1 MQAMWV
7 GVVGTLALAGGV
19 TCTAQTVEWGV
30 ELGGQARLQWTQQQ
44 AATAGPVAQANAL
57 QAGTVA
63 NPDSG
68 ATVEAELRA
77 SGHGITAV
85 ATLQQ
90 NRWQTHG
97 SEGRAWVNELFGA
110 HDGGAWQ
117 YSAGKKIVAWDVGY
131 GFRPNDMVQQE
142 ERRALV
148 SSTAEGRPLVMAE
161 HFTAD
166 TAWSL
171 VGVNPTA
178 APEARGALEPALAAR
193 VYRRDGAVDWH
204 GFARLGAHT
213 GASVGAAMAWVASDA
228 VEVHGSLR
236 YLSQVDSQAINPT
249 ATGLVASTPWQAHTL
264 EEVPQLLL
272 GGTWTTES
280 QLSLL
285 AEAWWD
291 GAAQSDAQ
299 WDAWAQRNTQLAA
312 LATRGAPATAVA
324 GNLAWQAEAFGV
336 SPNLRRSNVLVR
348 LSWQN
353 GAWSP
358 ALDVL
363 YTPADQGRM
372 VTASLSWQGDR
383 VLVQGGWRAYG
394 GPAEAVL
401 AQLPSRSTAY
411 LCATWSF

>member
-1 MQAMWV
+1 MQAIWV
-7 GVVGTLALAGGV
+7 GVVGMLALAGSAA
-19 TCTAQTVEWGV
+19 CTAQTV
-30 ELGGQARLQWTQQQ
+30 ELGGQARLLWTQQH
-44 AATAGPVAQANAL
+44 AADGGPVAQANAL

-63 NPDSG
+63 EPDSG

-90 NRWQTHG
+90 HRWQTH
-97 SEGRAWVNELFGA
+97 SSDGRAWVNELFVA

-117 YSAGKKIVAWDVGY
+117 VSAGKKIVAWDVGH

-142 ERRALV
+142 ERRTLV
-148 SSTAEGRPLVMAE
+148 NSTAEGRPLVMAE

-178 APEARGALEPALAAR
+178 APDARGALEPALAAR
-193 VYRRDGAVDWH
+193 YYQRAGAVDWH

-213 GASVGAAMAWVASDA
+213 GASMGAAVAWVASEA
-228 VEVHGSLR
+228 VELHGSLR
-236 YLSQVDSQAINPT
+236 YLSRVDSKTLSPT
-249 ATGLVASTPWQAHTL
+249 TTGLVASNPWRAHVQ
-264 EEVPQLLL
+264 EDVPQLLL
-272 GGTWTTES
+272 GGTWTHES

-291 GAAQSDAQ
+291 GSAQSDAQ
-299 WDAWAQRNTQLAA
+299 WDAWAQRNAQLAA
-312 LATRGAPATAVA
+312 LATLGAPAPAVA

-336 SPNLRRSNVLVR
+336 SPNLRRSNVLLR

-353 GAWSP
+353 GAWTP

-383 VLVQGGWRAYG
+383 VQVQGGWRGYG
-394 GPAEAVL
+394 GPADAVL

-411 LCATWSF
+411 LSATWSF

>member
-1 MQAMWV
+1 MQTYWA
-7 GVVGTLALAGGV
+7 GSAVVLALAGSAACV
-19 TCTAQTVEWGV
+19 AQPV

-44 AATAGPVAQANAL
+44 AADGGPVAQANTL
-57 QAGTVA
+57 QPGTVA
-63 NPDSG
+63 EPDSG
-68 ATVEAELRA
+68 ATLETELRA

-85 ATLQQ
+85 AALQQ
-90 NRWQTHG
+90 HRWQTRN
-97 SEGRAWVNELFGA
+97 SEGRAWVNELFVA

-117 YSAGKKIVAWDVGY
+117 YSAGKKIVAWDVGH

-142 ERRALV
+142 ERRTLV
-148 SSTAEGRPLVMAE
+148 SSTAEGRPLLMAE

-193 VYRRDGAVDWH
+193 VYQRAGAVDWH

-213 GASVGAAMAWVASDA
+213 GASVGAAVAWVASEA
-228 VEVHGSLR
+228 VELHGSLR
-236 YLSQVDSQAINPT
+236 YQGRVDSKALSPA
-249 ATGLVASTPWQAHTL
+249 ATGLVASNPWQARTQ
-264 EEVPQLLL
+264 EDVPQLLL
-272 GGTWTTES
+272 GGTWTAES
-280 QLSLL
+280 QISLL

-291 GAAQSDAQ
+291 GSAQSDAQ

-312 LATRGAPATAVA
+312 LARLGAPATAVA

-336 SPNLRRSNVLVR
+336 SPNLRRSNVFLR
-348 LSWQN
+348 LGWQN
-353 GAWSP
+353 GAWTP

-372 VTASLSWQGDR
+372 VTASLGWQGDR
-383 VLVQGGWRAYG
+383 VQVQGGWRGYG
-394 GPAEAVL
+394 GPADAVL

-411 LCATWSF
+411 LCATWPF

>member
-1 MQAMWV
+1 MQAMWM
-7 GVVGTLALAGGV
+7 GVVGTLALVGGAA
-19 TCTAQTVEWGV
+19 CRAQPVEW
-30 ELGGQARLQWTQQQ
+30 GGQARLQWTQQQ
-44 AATAGPVAQANAL
+44 AADGGPVAQANTL
-57 QAGTVA
+57 QPGTVA
-63 NPDSG
+63 EPDSG
-68 ATVEAELRA
+68 ATLETELRA

-90 NRWQTHG
+90 HRWQTH
-97 SEGRAWVNELFGA
+97 SSAGRAWVNELFVA

-142 ERRALV
+142 ERRTLV
-148 SSTAEGRPLVMAE
+148 DSTAEGRPLLMAE

-178 APEARGALEPALAAR
+178 APEARGAQEPALAGR
-193 VYRRDGAVDWH
+193 FYQRDGALDWYA
-204 GFARLGAHT
+204 FARLGAHT
-213 GASVGAAMAWVASDA
+213 GASAGAAVAWVASEA
-228 VEVHGSLR
+228 VELHGSLR
-236 YLSQVDSQAINPT
+236 YLSRVDSKALGPA
-249 ATGLVASTPWQAHTL
+249 ATGLVASNPWQAQTQ
-264 EEVPQLLL
+264 EDVPQLLL
-272 GGTWTTES
+272 GGTWTAES
-280 QLSLL
+280 QISLL

-291 GAAQSDAQ
+291 GSAQSDAQ

-312 LATRGAPATAVA
+312 LATLGAPVTAVA

-336 SPNLRRSNVLVR
+336 SSNLRRNNVFLR
-348 LSWQN
+348 LGWQN
-353 GAWSP
+353 GAWTP

-372 VTASLSWQGDR
+372 VTASLGWQGDR
-383 VLVQGGWRAYG
+383 VQVQGGWRAYG
-394 GPAEAVL
+394 GPADAVL

>member
-1 MQAMWV
+1 
-7 GVVGTLALAGGV
+7 
-19 TCTAQTVEWGV
+19 
-30 ELGGQARLQWTQQQ
+30 
-44 AATAGPVAQANAL
+44 
-57 QAGTVA
+57 
-63 NPDSG
+63 
-68 ATVEAELRA
+68 
-77 SGHGITAV
+77 
-85 ATLQQ
+85 
-90 NRWQTHG
+90 
-97 SEGRAWVNELFGA
+97 LFVA

-117 YSAGKKIVAWDVGY
+117 VSAGKKIVAWDVGY

-142 ERRALV
+142 ERRTLV
-148 SSTAEGRPLVMAE
+148 SSTAEGRPLLMAE

-193 VYRRDGAVDWH
+193 FYQRDGAADWH

-213 GASVGAAMAWVASDA
+213 GASVGAAAAWVASDA
-228 VEVHGSLR
+228 VELHGSLR
-236 YLSQVDSQAINPT
+236 YLSRVDSKAINVG
-249 ATGLVASTPWQAHTL
+249 ANGLVASSPWQAQTQQD
-264 EEVPQLLL
+264 VTQLLL
-272 GGTWTTES
+272 GATWTHES

-285 AEAWWD
+285 AETWWD
-291 GAAQSDAQ
+291 GSAQSDAQ

-312 LATRGAPATAVA
+312 LTTLGAPATAVA

-336 SPNLRRSNVLVR
+336 SPNLRRSNVLLR
-348 LSWQN
+348 MSWQN
-353 GAWSP
+353 GAWAP

-383 VLVQGGWRAYG
+383 VQVQGGWRGYG
-394 GPAEAVL
+394 GPADAVL

-411 LCATWSF
+411 LSATWSF